1 MPQADRTRQ
10 SASTRF
16 VMEGAMHRAVVIA
29 SAFVTFGFLA
39 GESWAGS
46 ISLQDRY
53 IRVHILRACFE
64 ANGQSTGGTGPG
76 GYGCKTS
83 KGQVSCTAEGKCTGT
98 CQACGRRRL
107 GKSPKRTLAAVLG
120 PRRAIRAKR

>member
-1 MPQADRTRQ
+1 MKGDQMGILAAYPTQRELPLSNQTRFRMPQADRTRQ
-10 SASTRF
+10 SASARF
-16 VMEGAMHRAVVIA
+16 VMEGAMRRAVVIA

-46 ISLQDRY
+46 ISLKDRY

-76 GYGCKTS
+76 GYGCKT
-83 KGQVSCTAEGKCTGT
+83 
-98 CQACGRRRL
+98 
-107 GKSPKRTLAAVLG
+107 
-120 PRRAIRAKR
+120 